1 MKIGIT
7 NLKGG
12 CGKSTI
18 SFNLAVSLAHLGYSV
33 VLVDTDTNRNTLH
46 WYAARD
52 ETLPKLLAVGTV
64 DPKALAKTVGLL
76 NDKHDFV
83 IMDGT
88 PNLSQMST
96 TIILASDLLLIPVR
110 PGANDFRALDE
121 FMTSLEKAKEYRD
134 DVQAR
139 FIINEY
145 NDKITT
151 YRGIKEHLKNNYE
164 IPILETVIKT
174 RIAYVESSIN
184 GTGVIEQSD
193 PKAKAEIES
202 LTKEILQLTSSV
214 LTHEKQ

>member
-33 VLVDTDTNRNTLH
+33 VLVDTDTNRNTLQ

-52 ETLPKLLAVGTV
+52 ESLPKVLAVGTV
-64 DPKALAKTVGLL
+64 DPKALAKTVGAL
-76 NDKHDFV
+76 NEKHDFV

-88 PNLSQMST
+88 PNLSAMST

-110 PGANDFRALDE
+110 PGANDFRALEE
-121 FMTSLEKAKEYRD
+121 FMKSLDKAKEYRED
-134 DVQAR
+134 IQAY

-151 YRGIKEHLKNNYE
+151 YRGIKDHLKENYN
-164 IPILETVIKT
+164 IPILDTVIKS
-174 RIAYVESSIN
+174 RVAYVEATIN
-184 GTGVIEQSD
+184 GTGVIEHSD
-193 PKAKAEIES
+193 PKAKAEIKA
-202 LTKEILQLTSSV
+202 LTKEILQKTSNEI
-214 LTHEKQ
+214 LHEN